1 MRRFSLKFSAIKIKK
16 TENEKEIVLTFGNET
31 AQGTYQIDK
40 SKNPN
45 WLDINPIDAKRMIG
59 IIEFMTANTFR
70 FQMTE
75 NGQRPLDFDQNRQL
89 VLKKWI
95 KIRIFASK
103 FKKMKFV
110 DVKNDIAFR
119 KIFGNEKKKVI
130 LISFLNAVL
139 SLEGHNR
146 IKEVI
151 LLNPFQLPRIAG
163 EKSSIIDVKATD
175 EKGSTFIVEM
185 QVAESVGFDKR
196 VLYYSSKDYAGQINI
211 GEEYPKLRPVYFIG
225 VLDFKYFSGKSY
237 LSSHL
242 IVDEETG
249 ECVFKDLKFRFIE
262 LPKFNKK
269 VNELKNII
277 DKWTFFIK
285 NADEL
290 EVMPDNVD
298 DEGLKEAYEEAAQH
312 NWTKEEYD
320 AYIYAGIREQD
331 ERGRVEKAE
340 ERKRNEMIIGMN
352 AKGIPL
358 SIIAEIANLDEA
370 TITQIIGNQ

>member
-1 MRRFSLKFSAIKIKK
+1 M
-16 TENEKEIVLTFGNET
+16 
-31 AQGTYQIDK
+31 Q
-40 SKNPN
+40 
-45 WLDINPIDAKRMIG
+45 
-59 IIEFMTANTFR
+59 
-70 FQMTE
+70 
-75 NGQRPLDFDQNRQL
+75 
-89 VLKKWI
+89 
-95 KIRIFASK
+95 
-103 FKKMKFV
+103 FV

-139 SLEGHNR
+139 GLEAKGR
-146 IKEVI
+146 IKEVT

-175 EKGSTFIVEM
+175 GNGATFIVEM
-185 QVAESVGFDKR
+185 QVAEPAGFDKR
-196 VLYYSSKDYAGQINI
+196 VLYYTSKDYAGQINI

-225 VLDFKYFSGKSY
+225 ILDFKYFSGQQY

-249 ECVFKDLKFRFIE
+249 ECVFTDLKFRFIE

-269 VNELKNII
+269 VHELKNII

-298 DEGLKEAYEEAAQH
+298 DEGLKEAYTEAAQH

-320 AYIYAGIREQD
+320 AYIYSGMREQD
-331 ERGRVEKAE
+331 ERGRIQREKENQRDEYILA
-340 ERKRNEMIIGMN
+340 MSS
-352 AKGIPL
+352 KGIAL
-358 SIIAEIANLDEA
+358 NIIAEI
-370 TITQIIGNQ
+370 TQLPESQILAIIEKRQG

>member
-1 MRRFSLKFSAIKIKK
+1 
-16 TENEKEIVLTFGNET
+16 
-31 AQGTYQIDK
+31 
-40 SKNPN
+40 
-45 WLDINPIDAKRMIG
+45 
-59 IIEFMTANTFR
+59 
-70 FQMTE
+70 
-75 NGQRPLDFDQNRQL
+75 
-89 VLKKWI
+89 
-95 KIRIFASK
+95 
-103 FKKMKFV
+103 MKFV

-139 SLEGHNR
+139 SLEGKDR
-146 IKEVI
+146 IRDVT

-185 QVAESVGFDKR
+185 QVAEPAGFDKR
-196 VLYYSSKDYAGQINI
+196 VLYYTSKDYAGQINI

-225 VLDFKYFSGKSY
+225 VLDFKYFSGKNY

-249 ECVFKDLKFRFIE
+249 ECIFKDLKFRFIE

-269 VNELKNII
+269 VHELKNII

-290 EVMPDNVD
+290 EFMPDNVD

-312 NWTKEEYD
+312 NWTREEYD

-331 ERGRVEKAE
+331 EKGRIELAEKKRI
-340 ERKRNEMIIGMN
+340 ERVVKQLHQNN
-352 AKGIPL
+352 VPL
-358 SIIAEIANLDEA
+358 SIIAISVELTEQEVSEIIE
-370 TITQIIGNQ
+370 NQQNE

>member
-1 MRRFSLKFSAIKIKK
+1 
-16 TENEKEIVLTFGNET
+16 
-31 AQGTYQIDK
+31 
-40 SKNPN
+40 
-45 WLDINPIDAKRMIG
+45 
-59 IIEFMTANTFR
+59 
-70 FQMTE
+70 
-75 NGQRPLDFDQNRQL
+75 
-89 VLKKWI
+89 
-95 KIRIFASK
+95 
-103 FKKMKFV
+103 MKFV

-139 SLEGHNR
+139 NLESKNR
-146 IKEVI
+146 IKDVT

-163 EKSSIIDVKATD
+163 EKSSIIDVKAVD
-175 EKGSTFIVEM
+175 EKDATFIVEM
-185 QVAESVGFDKR
+185 QVAEPAGFDKR
-196 VLYYSSKDYAGQINI
+196 VLYYTSKDYAGQINI

-225 VLDFKYFSGKSY
+225 VLDFKYFSGNNY

-249 ECVFKDLKFRFIE
+249 ECVFKDLNFRFIE
-262 LPKFNKK
+262 LPKFKKK
-269 VNELKNII
+269 VNELQNII

-312 NWTKEEYD
+312 NWTREEYD

-340 ERKRNEMIIGMN
+340 ERKRNEMIIGMHT
-352 AKGIPL
+352 KGIPL
-358 SIIAEIANLDEA
+358 SMIAEIANLDEA
-370 TITQIIGNQ
+370 TVIQILENQ

>member
-1 MRRFSLKFSAIKIKK
+1 LKAGKIVKCLLDALFCFIFEDK
-16 TENEKEIVLTFGNET
+16 LNE
-31 AQGTYQIDK
+31 
-40 SKNPN
+40 
-45 WLDINPIDAKRMIG
+45 
-59 IIEFMTANTFR
+59 
-70 FQMTE
+70 
-75 NGQRPLDFDQNRQL
+75 
-89 VLKKWI
+89 
-95 KIRIFASK
+95 
-103 FKKMKFV
+103 MKFV
-110 DVKNDIAFR
+110 DVKNDVAFR
-119 KIFGNEKKKVI
+119 KIFGNENKKVI

-139 SLEGHNR
+139 GLEGQDR
-146 IKEVI
+146 VKEVT

-163 EKSSIIDVKATD
+163 EKSSIIDVRATD

-185 QVAESVGFDKR
+185 QVAEPAGFDKR
-196 VLYYSSKDYAGQINI
+196 VLYYTSKDYAGQINI

-225 VLDFKYFSGKSY
+225 VLDFKYFSGKNY

-249 ECVFKDLKFRFIE
+249 ECVFKDMKFRFIE

-269 VNELKNII
+269 VHELKNII

-312 NWTKEEYD
+312 NWTREEYD

-340 ERKRNEMIIGMN
+340 ERKRNEMIIGMD

-370 TITQIIGNQ
+370 TVAQIIESQ